1 MPEII
6 AEQAGKA
13 SCSYCLKGWAGY
25 PSGLNGIRGGS
36 PDGIRPVIASHL

>member
-13 SCSYCLKGWAGY
+13 SWSYCLKGWAGY
-25 PSGLNGIRGGS
+25 QFGLNGIRGGS
-36 PDGIRPVIASHL
+36 PGGIRPVVASRL